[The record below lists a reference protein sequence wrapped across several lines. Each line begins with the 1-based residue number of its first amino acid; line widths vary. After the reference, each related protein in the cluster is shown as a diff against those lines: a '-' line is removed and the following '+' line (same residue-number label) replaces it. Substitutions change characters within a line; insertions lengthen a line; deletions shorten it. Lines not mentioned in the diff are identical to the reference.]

1 VRDYERQTDRQT
13 EEMLKTVSHL
23 PRITN
28 HMSPTMHGIVNRITA
43 LTVDVMFTSFS
54 VVSVATKDVAGIE
67 ALAPAQSVGTF
78 LNFNV

>member
-1 VRDYERQTDRQT
+1 
-13 EEMLKTVSHL
+13 
-23 PRITN
+23 
-28 HMSPTMHGIVNRITA
+28 MSPTMHGIVNRITA